1 MKRFL
6 ANFALVA
13 GAFLV
18 LHVSAMLVIHLAS
31 PALHDELCAWKA
43 PVFARQ
49 DTATVILSGSS
60 TLTVNVIP
68 DSMRKALKMPVIS
81 IAKPAN
87 SPARNHNALRKLIRP
102 GDIVIQ
108 SFDPWI
114 YLTQYSAVHDER
126 MVTLSLRDKMRLHEH
141 PIRSFGLFSQV
152 KSHYTTVLSLLF
164 HRIKPQKAIAS
175 NPHHCLDQAYEPSPR
190 LASCFED
197 PRVDSKQLEHL
208 RKIHELCEEHDATL
222 LVTYPP
228 KSSKYFAASQQAEAL
243 VSVAMDV
250 FQMPAPIQYDPTFL
264 ADDFH
269 LNCQGRSMYT
279 NHLISRV
286 RASRTLN

>member
-18 LHVSAMLVIHLAS
+18 LHVSAMLVIHFAS
-31 PALHDELCAWKA
+31 AVLHDEICAWKA

-68 DSMRKALKMPVIS
+68 DSMRKALNMPVIS

-126 MVTLSLRDKMRLHEH
+126 MVTLSLRDKLRLHEH

-164 HRIKPQKAIAS
+164 HRLKPQKAIAS

-190 LASCFED
+190 LASCFEG

-208 RKIHELCEEHDATL
+208 REIHELCEEHGATL

-243 VSVAMDV
+243 VSEAMDV
-250 FQMPAPIQYDPTFL
+250 FQMPAPTQYDLTFL

>member
-6 ANFALVA
+6 SNFAAVA

-18 LHVSAMLVIHLAS
+18 LHGSAMLVIHLAG
-31 PALHDELCAWKA
+31 PVLHDELCAWKA
-43 PVFARQ
+43 PDFARR

-60 TLTVNVIP
+60 TITVNVIP
-68 DSMRKALKMPVIS
+68 DSMRKALNMPVIS

-87 SPARNHNALRKLIRP
+87 SPARNHHVLRKLIRP

-126 MVTLSLRDKMRLHEH
+126 MVTLSMRDKLRLHEH

-164 HRIKPQKAIAS
+164 HWLKPKKAIAS
-175 NPHHCLDQAYEPSPR
+175 NPHRCLDQAYKPSPR
-190 LASCFED
+190 LSSCFED

-208 RKIHELCEEHDATL
+208 LKIHELCKVQGATL

-228 KSSKYFAASQQAEAL
+228 KSSKSILRLRNKPKPLCLKPWTSFKYPNPFNMTS
-243 VSVAMDV
+243 
-250 FQMPAPIQYDPTFL
+250 PTW
-264 ADDFH
+264 
-269 LNCQGRSMYT
+269 RM
-279 NHLISRV
+279 ISI
-286 RASRTLN
+286 